1 MNYAIIDAWRTKC
14 EEIKYFFEFLSDLN
28 FFSSSTLMTFFYE
41 TQNYFIPKWWI
52 LWFQLTDFNHVLSYA
67 DKKNNRTLCH
77 KFTIFII
84 IITKARPIVC
94 HKKVLG
100 HTLNNFTPT
109 SEIELYMSCIAIKN
123 TIHTQSRRRQWELHT
138 YMFASTRQLSSLLMY
153 ISYYYTIICKR
164 MYIYIYRHFDICT
177 MSLYSSSP
185 KYI

>member
-1 MNYAIIDAWRTKC
+1 
-14 EEIKYFFEFLSDLN
+14 
-28 FFSSSTLMTFFYE
+28 MTFFYE

-52 LWFQLTDFNHVLSYA
+52 LWFHHVLSYA

-77 KFTIFII
+77 TFTIFII

-164 MYIYIYRHFDICT
+164 MYIYIYIDILTFAQCLSIPAHLNT
-177 MSLYSSSP
+177 Y
-185 KYI
+185 KYISI